1 MPPGLVSIQKRLMV
15 TLAWRPLG
23 RAHHAPVLRRARERE
38 HARDGNGRAA
48 LGAAV
53 YAVPA
58 AGMFGPLRHR
68 DSGSCKNS
76 RRTDRSI
83 SANVRG
89 QTYRGGGECQENF
102 CDKETR
108 GQGGRQG
115 DKGTRGPEHGVTLS
129 PTRPLVSSLPGV
141 QF

>member
-23 RAHHAPVLRRARERE
+23 RADHAPVLRRARERE

-48 LGAAV
+48 CGEAV

-58 AGMFGPLRHR
+58 AGMFGPLRHG
-68 DSGSCKNS
+68 DSGSLSKS
-76 RRTDRSI
+76 RRTDRST

-89 QTYRGGGECQENF
+89 KHTGEWGSVKENP
-102 CDKETR
+102 DKVTR
-108 GQGGRQG
+108 
-115 DKGTRGPEHGVTLS
+115 
-129 PTRPLVSSLPGV
+129 
-141 QF
+141 